1 MIELGRLPKNPR
13 SCITITIANRTQ
25 HITTK
30 KIDVQVFRTIG
41 KYITSTQQCIVSLL
55 HSSAKN
61 SAAFCFVLLCFVLV
75 VILVWSDSSS
85 ISQVGLNRHFIVTW
99 GQRRVS

>member
-1 MIELGRLPKNPR
+1 MIKLGRLPKNPR

-30 KIDVQVFRTIG
+30 KNKNDVQVFRSILG

-55 HSSAKN
+55 HSSAKI
-61 SAAFCFVLLCFVLV
+61 SAVFCFVLLY
-75 VILVWSDSSS
+75 
-85 ISQVGLNRHFIVTW
+85 ISCLE
-99 GQRRVS
+99 

>member
-1 MIELGRLPKNPR
+1 MIKLGRLLKNPR

-30 KIDVQVFRTIG
+30 KNKKNDVQVFRSILG

-55 HSSAKN
+55 HSSAKI
-61 SAAFCFVLLCFVLV
+61 SAVFCFVLLY
-75 VILVWSDSSS
+75 
-85 ISQVGLNRHFIVTW
+85 ISCLE
-99 GQRRVS
+99 